1 MKPVEQAIFT
11 SVETDHRAGYQVV
24 ARSPGVCNADLCEL
38 AAWEPS
44 CDSMHDTGP
53 DAESFNFHPLP
64 SGTYCLSRTTA
75 TGWEHGGGPR
85 VYTHCLIV
93 PPEVLDRFGNNPL
106 ALWQV
111 ISDHGLWQQPG
122 VPCPSLASFSPPA
135 GPTAVDP
142 ALLHRLAADLGPKKS
157 GGAGPAGARRRMS
170 GRGWGRR
177 PMLLIAGLF
186 RCLPADCRL
195 EFSFATGLK
204 FSPRRPFRVV
214 AAFR

>member
-122 VPCPSLASFSPPA
+122 VPHPSLASFSPPA
-135 GPTAVDP
+135 GPTADNP
-142 ALLHRLAADLGPKKS
+142 APLHRLAADLGPKKV
-157 GGAGPAGARRRMS
+157 AALVQQAARRRMS
-170 GRGWGRR
+170 GRGWRAFGRCSSWQGCFVVCR
-177 PMLLIAGLF
+177 RTAGW
-186 RCLPADCRL
+186 
-195 EFSFATGLK
+195 SFL
-204 FSPRRPFRVV
+204 SPPG
-214 AAFR
+214 